1 MSSHGRHR
9 ALVGQAFT
17 YGSGAILARIVGF
30 FLVPV
35 YLAAAG
41 TAAFGAAEL
50 VISAVAVG
58 AIVLRLGIVASMS
71 RYTLA
76 ESADGDWA
84 PVIHTVF
91 GFVLAVSTAGVVVG
105 ALLLDELAAFLDIG
119 RDLAV
124 AGLFA
129 LWVTMNYDVIAR
141 LYRIERRAGQW
152 VRVMVLNVALSAV
165 LTVTLVVVFDEGAL
179 GLLVGNFAATAVLYA
194 CLVVARRHTIG
205 FRRFDRSV
213 LRELLRF
220 SLPLMPA
227 NLAIWAIN
235 FADRIQ
241 LQKLAGPLELG
252 QYAAAAR
259 VALALT
265 VVTGA
270 FQTAWAPFA
279 HAVRGEE
286 GDEVAKQTYSEVFT
300 YWAIVAGW
308 GLVAVTMLSAPYIVI
323 TFPRQAEAAVDV
335 VPLLA
340 LGIVLYGAYLIVN
353 VAVTIS
359 KRTRAT
365 PLVAGVAAAATIG
378 LNFWLIPEYGLIG
391 AGITTVVGS
400 GLLVGLQ
407 WLNAQRS
414 YPIAYE
420 WSRVGRVAAVALGLA
435 ALSVWAIPERGV
447 LGISVRVALVLV
459 FPAALVAVRAVSPAD
474 ARRLRGLWRARRRS
488 RAVSPTD
495 DLETPEP

>member
-1 MSSHGRHR
+1 MSGQGRHR
-9 ALVGQAFT
+9 ALVGQSLT

-41 TAAFGAAEL
+41 TVAFGVAEL
-50 VISAVAVG
+50 VISAVVVA

-71 RYTLA
+71 RFTLA
-76 ESADGDWA
+76 ESVDGDWS

-91 GFVLAVSTAGVVVG
+91 AFVLATSTAGVVVG
-105 ALLLDELAAFLDIG
+105 VLLLDQIAAFLGVSREI
-119 RDLAV
+119 AA

-141 LYRIERRAGQW
+141 IYRIERRAGQW
-152 VRVMVLNVALSAV
+152 VRVMLLNVCVSAV
-165 LTVTLVVVFDEGAL
+165 LTVLLVVVFDEGAL
-179 GLLVGNFAATAVLYA
+179 GLILGNFAATAVLYGF
-194 CLVVARRHTIG
+194 LLVARRKTVG
-205 FRRFDRSV
+205 FSRFDRS
-213 LRELLRF
+213 LLGELLRF

-241 LQKLAGPLELG
+241 LQRLAGPLELG

-259 VALALT
+259 VAIALT

-279 HAVRGEE
+279 HAIRGEE
-286 GDEVAKQTYSEVFT
+286 GDEVAKQTYREVFT
-300 YWAIVAGW
+300 YWAVVAGW
-308 GLVAVTMLSAPYIVI
+308 GLAAVTLLSAPYILL
-323 TFPRQAEAAVDV
+323 TFPRQAEDAVRV

-340 LGIVLYGAYLIVN
+340 LGIVLYGAYLIVG

-359 KRTRAT
+359 KKTRVT
-365 PLVAGVAAAATIG
+365 PLIAGLAAAVTIG
-378 LNFWLIPEYGLIG
+378 LNFWFIPRYGIVG
-391 AGITTVVGS
+391 AGITTVIGT

-407 WLNAQRS
+407 WLNARRS
-414 YPIAYE
+414 YRIDYE
-420 WSRVGRVAAVALGLA
+420 WSRVGRVAVVVLGLVALSLWV
-435 ALSVWAIPERGV
+435 LPERGV
-447 LGISVRVALVLV
+447 LGIALRVALIAAY
-459 FPAALVAVRAVSPAD
+459 PAALVAVRAVSPAD
-474 ARRLRGLWRARRRS
+474 ARKLRAMWRDRRRS
-488 RAVSPTD
+488 RGIVPAD
-495 DLETPEP
+495 DVELPGS